1 MGSAGIDRHKRMR
14 MGNQRASVV
23 EWYPSGEIMVDL
35 AEMLDERA
43 WPRLQKISRAAVNSR
58 TAEYR
63 VSWAMF
69 ALCLTVAQLCTIKA
83 LSCIADPRLAIPT
96 PPTASLFEVNSL

>member
-1 MGSAGIDRHKRMR
+1 
-14 MGNQRASVV
+14 
-23 EWYPSGEIMVDL
+23 
-35 AEMLDERA
+35 MLDERA

-69 ALCLTVAQLCTIKA
+69 ALCLTVAQLCTISLIMHCRPPIGDPNTTNRFAFQGEFSLKA
-83 LSCIADPRLAIPT
+83 PKKRQNPYLQNSCSIQLLT
-96 PPTASLFEVNSL
+96 VV